1 MVYCLKWIAVVVPRL
16 FFGDC
21 RLHSLNNKERRW
33 IGKAAGM
40 GIGSGVIARAVDV
53 EGLDAVR
60 SSKQVSMGWWSVGE

>member
-1 MVYCLKWIAVVVPRL
+1 MVYCLVWVAVVVPRL

-40 GIGSGVIARAVDV
+40 GIGCGVVARAVDV
-53 EGLDAVR
+53 VGVRGARQASMVEAV
-60 SSKQVSMGWWSVGE
+60 GG